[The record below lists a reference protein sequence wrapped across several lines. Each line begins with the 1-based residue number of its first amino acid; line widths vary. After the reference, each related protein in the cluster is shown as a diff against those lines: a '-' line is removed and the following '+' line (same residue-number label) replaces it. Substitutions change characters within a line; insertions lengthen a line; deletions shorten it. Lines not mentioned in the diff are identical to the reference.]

1 MKVKNIVQNAAFI
14 PQIPDFKAKHE
25 AHTQQAKESSTAIY
39 QKSIDLANQI
49 NILARTFEQIGQ
61 MNRKVNVPTQS
72 RLFIKL
78 SKIFYGQS
86 LALQNT
92 GELIK
97 IYCVQAMKYYKQ
109 EYEPL
114 LEIAKFRDQQNA
126 IYL

>member
-1 MKVKNIVQNAAFI
+1 MKVKNIVQNTAFI

-25 AHTQQAKESSTAIY
+25 EHTQQAKETSSAIY

-97 IYCVQAMKYYKQ
+97 IYCV
-109 EYEPL
+109 
-114 LEIAKFRDQQNA
+114 
-126 IYL
+126 